1 MSSANIN
8 INSHTPTEALNLA
21 EEILSLVEARLLE
34 RSIRVS
40 TVKLTETKKPT
51 YKKPT
56 YIKAVG
62 TNEIQ
67 RIIADIREEI
77 KLEAENS

>member
-1 MSSANIN
+1 MSNANIN

-34 RSIRVS
+34 RSIRIS
-40 TVKLTETKKPT
+40 TVKLTET
-51 YKKPT
+51 KKPT

>member
-1 MSSANIN
+1 MSNANIN
-8 INSHTPTEALNLA
+8 INSHTPTEALNLT

-40 TVKLTETKKPT
+40 TVKLTEA
-51 YKKPT
+51 KKPT

>member
-1 MSSANIN
+1 MSNANIN

-40 TVKLTETKKPT
+40 TVKLTETKKLT

>member
-1 MSSANIN
+1 MSNANIN

-40 TVKLTETKKPT
+40 TVKLTETKKL
-51 YKKPT
+51 T